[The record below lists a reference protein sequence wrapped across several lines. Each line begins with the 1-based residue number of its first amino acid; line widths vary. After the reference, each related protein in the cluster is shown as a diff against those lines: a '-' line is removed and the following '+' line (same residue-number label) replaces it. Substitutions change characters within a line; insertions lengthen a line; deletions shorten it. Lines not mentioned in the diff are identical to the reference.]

1 MLSMAN
7 ILKDY
12 KENKKRYLQYL
23 RQLEQKELYEM
34 YKNIDEYE
42 KEMLY
47 KHLSK
52 ETLLT
57 VIDLTLHRL
66 TFNQNVLNVVPEL
79 KYKGK
84 YPERYKKNIS
94 KIAEQLDN
102 DRELT

>member
-1 MLSMAN
+1 MLSMTN

-12 KENKKRYLQYL
+12 KENKKRYLYLL
-23 RQLEQKELYEM
+23 RQLDQKELYEM
-34 YKNIDEYE
+34 YKKIDEYE

-47 KHLSK
+47 KNLSK
-52 ETLLT
+52 ETLIT
-57 VIDLTLHRL
+57 VIDLALHRL

-94 KIAEQLDN
+94 KIAEQLDY

>member
-1 MLSMAN
+1 MLSMIN

-12 KENKKRYLQYL
+12 KKNKKQYLYNL
-23 RQLEQKELYEM
+23 RQLEQKELYNM

-42 KEMLY
+42 KEILY
-47 KHLSK
+47 KSLSK
-52 ETLLT
+52 ETLLI
-57 VIDLTLHRL
+57 VIDLALHRL
-66 TFNQNVLNVVPEL
+66 TFNQNVLNVAPEL

-102 DRELT
+102 NGEN

>member
-1 MLSMAN
+1 MLSMIN

-12 KENKKRYLQYL
+12 KKNKKQYL
-23 RQLEQKELYEM
+23 YNLRKLEQKELYNM

-47 KHLSK
+47 KSLSK
-52 ETLLT
+52 ETLLI
-57 VIDLTLHRL
+57 VIDLALHRL
-66 TFNQNVLNVVPEL
+66 TFNQNVLNVAPEL

-94 KIAEQLDN
+94 KIAEQLDIN
-102 DRELT
+102 EGC